1 MNLAQATRSSF
12 QAILLPFESHL
23 EAMATTGYTPPLS
36 QGVGY
41 GVVVGLG
48 VVFALGMVSAPAPGL
63 KIRK

>member
-1 MNLAQATRSSF
+1 
-12 QAILLPFESHL
+12 
-23 EAMATTGYTPPLS
+23 MATTGYTPPLS

-63 KIRK
+63 KIRNKLIHLANRLA